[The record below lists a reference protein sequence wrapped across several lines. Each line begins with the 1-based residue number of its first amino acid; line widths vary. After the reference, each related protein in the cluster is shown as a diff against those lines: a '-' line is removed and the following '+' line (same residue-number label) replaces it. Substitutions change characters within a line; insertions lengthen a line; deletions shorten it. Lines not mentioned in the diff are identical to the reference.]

1 MPVLTVAV
9 ADVLVRDLH
18 PGVALGFG
26 DHSLDQASVA
36 FLHVGAARDL
46 RLRLANADQQSVTD
60 PLELGGAEDARSTD
74 SADGPVD
81 ALAREG
87 RGPKLRELELEARD
101 LAAKLVAKRSVV
113 RRDQVLQR
121 HVALA
126 TSDFIQVLLER
137 LSHTFTFPLAWD
149 TS

>member
-1 MPVLTVAV
+1 VLAVAV

-26 DHSLDQASVA
+26 DHPLDQASVA

-46 RLRLANADQQSVTD
+46 RLRLADADQQSVTD
-60 PLELGGAEDARSTD
+60 PLQLDGAEDARSTD
-74 SADGPVD
+74 GADGPVD

-87 RGPKLRELELEARD
+87 RGPKLRELLLKARD
-101 LAAKLVAKRSVV
+101 LAAELVAKRSVI

-121 HVALA
+121 STALA
-126 TSDFIQVLLER
+126 ASDFIQVVLER
-137 LSHTFTFPLAWD
+137 LSHTFTFPLALS